1 MARPGTAP
9 CPFRPCADNGPR
21 WVLSLT
27 GSGEA
32 TGCLLPVSLGRGCL
46 GIGELATVS
55 GRGETP

>member
-9 CPFRPCADNGPR
+9 CPFRSCADNGPR

-55 GRGETP
+55 GRGEMP